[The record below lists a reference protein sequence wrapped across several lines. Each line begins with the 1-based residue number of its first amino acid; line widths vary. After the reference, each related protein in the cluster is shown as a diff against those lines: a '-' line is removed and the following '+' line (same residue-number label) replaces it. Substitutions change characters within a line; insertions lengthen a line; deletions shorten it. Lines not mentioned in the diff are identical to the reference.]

1 MTLDLIG
8 MREPFPR
15 GVSVGAG
22 FFVLCAI
29 VDKVLLL
36 PDEDGLSGEGHL
48 PWPSCLRKYEGRA
61 LFIDC

>member
-29 VDKVLLL
+29 IGKIPLL
-36 PDEDGLSGEGHL
+36 PVEDGLSGL